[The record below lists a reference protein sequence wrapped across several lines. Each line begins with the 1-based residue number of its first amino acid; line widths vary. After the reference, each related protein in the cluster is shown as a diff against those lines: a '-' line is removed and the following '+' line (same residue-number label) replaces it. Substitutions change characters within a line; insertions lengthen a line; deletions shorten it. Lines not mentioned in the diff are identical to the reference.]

1 MAAAQPEDSEAP
13 CSSPSPRAAK
23 PNGNATTKFSSVLSG
38 EPSDRKDVDALT
50 QVLSTRSEEYRL
62 LFRLPPDEVLLQDF
76 NCALQENIFLQGH
89 MYLFTHHI
97 CFYSNIFGFE
107 TKKIILFHEV
117 TCVRKAKTVA
127 IFPNAIEIIAGGKKH
142 FFGSFL
148 SRDEAYRLIIDGWV
162 QYGGGTKAFLD
173 SQDSRLEASSQDN
186 AVIFEKV
193 NGCKALAD
201 DSSFLNR
208 TKDTIVLQESKSLP
222 NGKVD
227 SDISIKLLEVQESK
241 DEGNANR
248 PSSQNPFTWTIE
260 DIDAPKVPEHFVMLA
275 ESNFPLLVEDFFGLF
290 ICDRAAD
297 FLKDFH
303 TRCGDKDFHCTSW
316 HRHEQFGHTR
326 NVSFLHPIKVY
337 LGAKFGHC
345 QEVQKFRV
353 YRNSHLVIQTSQ
365 NIQDVPYGDYFEV
378 EGFWDVAQDNNEENS
393 CTVKVYSNVA
403 FLKRTIFK
411 GKIEQSTMEECREVY
426 ATWMNIAHEI
436 LKEKNMEQ
444 LKGISEPN
452 TCIVQDNDIK
462 FENPSKLEGSIANS
476 TLKSTDII
484 RNIHETINCNSGIG
498 DHMRD
503 KSERF
508 PLLTS
513 IFKESWATFISCIKM
528 QNQLALVLAVA
539 FIVFILM
546 QLSIILLLTRVPEV
560 NLVTHGNFIR
570 DGGIDH
576 VENIEW
582 LEKRF
587 NYVKEE
593 MIMVESRLEMM
604 HQEYTLLK
612 SHLQSLEQ
620 LKSKVMTTK

>member
-260 DIDAPKVPEHFVMLA
+260 DIDAPK
-275 ESNFPLLVEDFFGLF
+275 
-290 ICDRAAD
+290 
-297 FLKDFH
+297 
-303 TRCGDKDFHCTSW
+303 
-316 HRHEQFGHTR
+316 
-326 NVSFLHPIKVY
+326 
-337 LGAKFGHC
+337 GAKFGHC

-546 QLSIILLLTRVPEV
+546 QASSLPSIMVFMHCRQLSIILLLTRVPEV

-604 HQEYTLLK
+604 HQEYTILK

>member
-1 MAAAQPEDSEAP
+1 MAAAQPENSEAP
-13 CSSPSPRAAK
+13 SSSPSPRVAK
-23 PNGNATTKFSSVLSG
+23 PNGNATTEISSVHDG
-38 EPSDRKDVDALT
+38 EPSDRKEVDAL
-50 QVLSTRSEEYRL
+50 
-62 LFRLPPDEVLLQDF
+62 VLLQDF

-107 TKKIILFHEV
+107 TKKIILFHEI

-127 IFPNAIEIIAGGKKH
+127 IFPNAIEIIAGGKKY

-148 SRDEAYRLIIDGWV
+148 SRDDAYRLIIDGWV
-162 QYGGGTKAFLD
+162 QYGGGTKAFQD
-173 SQDSRLEASSQDN
+173 SQDSRLEASSQN
-186 AVIFEKV
+186 YSFIFEKL
-193 NGCKALAD
+193 NGCKASAD

-227 SDISIKLLEVQESK
+227 SDISIKLLEVQENK
-241 DEGNANR
+241 DEGNANQ

-290 ICDRAAD
+290 VCDRAAD

-378 EGFWDVAQDNNEENS
+378 EGFWDVVQDNNEENS

-403 FLKRTIFK
+403 FLKKTIFK

-426 ATWMNIAHEI
+426 ATWMNIAREI
-436 LKEKNMEQ
+436 LKEKNMER

-484 RNIHETINCNSGIG
+484 RNIHETINCNSGID
-498 DHMRD
+498 DHMKD

-560 NLVTHGNFIR
+560 NLVTHGNYVR
-570 DGGIDH
+570 DVGIDH

-587 NYVKEE
+587 NYLKEE
-593 MIMVESRLEMM
+593 MITVESRLERMR
-604 HQEYTLLK
+604 QEYTLLK

-620 LKSKVMTTK
+620 LKAKS

>member
-1 MAAAQPEDSEAP
+1 MAAAQPENSEAP

-23 PNGNATTKFSSVLSG
+23 PNGDATTEISSVHSG

-50 QVLSTRSEEYRL
+50 QAIATRSEEYRL

-76 NCALQENIFLQGH
+76 NCAIQENIFLQGH

-107 TKKIILFHEV
+107 TKKIILFHEI

-127 IFPNAIEIIAGGKKH
+127 IFPNAIEIIAGEKKY

-148 SRDEAYRLIIDGWV
+148 SRDEAYRLIIDGWE
-162 QYGGGTKAFLD
+162 QYGGGTKDFQD
-173 SQDSRLEASSQDN
+173 SQDSRLEASSEDN
-186 AVIFEKV
+186 GVIFEKV

-208 TKDTIVLQESKSLP
+208 TKDTIVLEESKSLP
-222 NGKVD
+222 IGKVD
-227 SDISIKLLEVQESK
+227 NDISIKLLEVQENK
-241 DEGNANR
+241 DEGNANQ
-248 PSSQNPFTWTIE
+248 PSSQNPFTWIIE

-275 ESNFPLLVEDFFGLF
+275 ESNFPILVEDFFGLF
-290 ICDRAAD
+290 VCDHATN
-297 FLKDFH
+297 FVEDFH

-326 NVSFLHPIKVY
+326 NVSFLHPIKIY

-365 NIQDVPYGDYFEV
+365 SIQDVPYGDYFEV

-436 LKEKNMEQ
+436 LKEKNMGQ

-452 TCIVQDNDIK
+452 VCVVQDNDIK
-462 FENPSKLEGSIANS
+462 FENPSKLDGSNTNS
-476 TLKSTDII
+476 TLKSADIT
-484 RNIHETINCNSGIG
+484 RNIHETINCNSGID
-498 DHMRD
+498 DHMKD

-508 PLLTS
+508 PLLTY
-513 IFKESWATFISCIKM
+513 IFKESWATFISCIEM

-560 NLVTHGNFIR
+560 NPVTHGNYIR
-570 DGGIDH
+570 DVGIDH

-587 NYVKEE
+587 NYLKEE
-593 MIMVESRLEMM
+593 MIMVESRLERMR
-604 HQEYTLLK
+604 QEYTLLK

-620 LKSKVMTTK
+620 LKAKS